1 MVDIKSSN
9 SQIFDIKSRDDRKL
23 EVRGG
28 MM

>member
-9 SQIFDIKSRDDRKL
+9 SQIFDIKSRVNRKL
-23 EVRGG
+23 EEGGG